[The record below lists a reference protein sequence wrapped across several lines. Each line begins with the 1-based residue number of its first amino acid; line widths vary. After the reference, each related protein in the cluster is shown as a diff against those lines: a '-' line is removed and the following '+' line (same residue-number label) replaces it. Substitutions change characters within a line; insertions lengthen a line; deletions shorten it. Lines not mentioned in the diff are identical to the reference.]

1 MAKIVPV
8 PQFDYVVFGATG
20 DLTMRKLL
28 PSLYHR
34 FRDRQFDDRCRIV
47 AAARTE
53 ISDDGYRARAE
64 EGLRQFVKADFD
76 AATVQDFLRLVVY
89 NRVDGA
95 GEEGWPS

>member
-47 AAARTE
+47 AAAASR
-53 ISDDGYRARAE
+53 
-64 EGLRQFVKADFD
+64 
-76 AATVQDFLRLVVY
+76 
-89 NRVDGA
+89 
-95 GEEGWPS
+95 